1 MSNIEV
7 IGMIGVNR
15 ERDSSRGVTVS
26 LFGGGI
32 NPADEIPAG
41 VDADYIAEFSQAHE
55 DSGFDKVLI
64 GYSSATAD
72 SFAVAGYAATRARR
86 LGYLIAHRAGFMAPT
101 LAARHAATL
110 DQLCGGRI
118 ALHVISGGSDLEQ
131 RRDGDWLDHDSRYRR
146 TGEWMDI
153 VRRIWTE
160 YEPFDYAGEFYNL
173 AQAHSQVRTKQRP
186 HVPLYFGGASDV
198 AKEVGARY
206 ADVYALWGE
215 PIAAIREQ
223 IADIRTRA
231 ARYGRDMRFSLSVR
245 PILGDTEGEAW
256 ERARGILERVQ
267 GFSGRLRRPRPA
279 RETAVRWLAAA
290 AGFRGPGRGPRPA
303 SVDAHSGR
311 HRRSRQHH
319 RPRRHGGAGRRVAPG
334 LLRRGLF
341 DSADSRLRPAAGHR
355 GIRTGADPHPPR
367 RGRRPFRGSLIP
379 RPQRAP
385 LRNGSQQVGAT
396 LVVAL
401 APFDY
406 CSMPVSPTNP
416 ERSSTHPE
424 RSSTH
429 PGRSSTH
436 PEPLAHSS

>member
-1 MSNIEV
+1 MSSIEV

-55 DSGFDKVLI
+55 ESDFDKVLI

-72 SFAVAGYAATRARR
+72 SFAVASYAATRTTR

-118 ALHVISGGSDLEQ
+118 ALHVISGGSDVEQ

-153 VRRIWTE
+153 VRRLWTE
-160 YEPFDYAGEFYNL
+160 YEPFDYEGEFYNL

-186 HVPLYFGGASDV
+186 HVPLYFGGASDA
-198 AKEVGARY
+198 AKEVGAKY

-231 ARYGRDMRFSLSVR
+231 ARYGRDIRFSLSVR

-267 GFSGRLRRPRPA
+267 GSVGDSVGPGQPA
-279 RETAVRWLAAA
+279 RLQSVGSQRLLDFAAQGEVHDQRLWMPIAAA
-290 AGFRGPGRGPRPA
+290 TG
-303 SVDAHSGR
+303 
-311 HRRSRQHH
+311 
-319 RPRRHGGAGRRVAPG
+319 
-334 LLRRGLF
+334 
-341 DSADSRLRPAAGHR
+341 AAGSTTALVGTAEQVAESLLAYYDAGCGTVLIR
-355 GIRTGADPHPPR
+355 GFDPLQDTVEY
-367 RGRRPFRGSLIP
+367 GRDLIP
-379 RPQRAP
+379 ILRAEAAA
-385 LRNGSQQVGAT
+385 RS
-396 LVVAL
+396 VA
-401 APFDY
+401 
-406 CSMPVSPTNP
+406 V
-416 ERSSTHPE
+416 
-424 RSSTH
+424 
-429 PGRSSTH
+429 
-436 PEPLAHSS
+436 

>member
-55 DSGFDKVLI
+55 DSDFDKVLI

-72 SFAVAGYAATRARR
+72 SFAVASYAATRTTR

-118 ALHVISGGSDLEQ
+118 ALHVISGGSDVEQ

-160 YEPFDYAGEFYNL
+160 YEPFDYSGEFYNL
-173 AQAHSQVRTKQRP
+173 AQAHSQVRTRQRP
-186 HVPLYFGGASDV
+186 HIPLYFGGASDA
-198 AKEVGARY
+198 AKEVGARH

-231 ARYGRDMRFSLSVR
+231 SRYGRDMRFSLSVR

-267 GFSGRLRRPRPA
+267 GSVGGSVGPGQPA
-279 RETAVRWLAAA
+279 RLQSVGSQRLLDFAAQGEVHDQRLWMPIAAA
-290 AGFRGPGRGPRPA
+290 TG
-303 SVDAHSGR
+303 
-311 HRRSRQHH
+311 
-319 RPRRHGGAGRRVAPG
+319 
-334 LLRRGLF
+334 
-341 DSADSRLRPAAGHR
+341 AAGSTTALVGTAEQVAESLLAYYDAGCGTVLIR
-355 GIRTGADPHPPR
+355 GFDPLQDTVEY
-367 RGRRPFRGSLIP
+367 GRELIP
-379 RPQRAP
+379 ILRAEA
-385 LRNGSQQVGAT
+385 AT
-396 LVVAL
+396 RAVA
-401 APFDY
+401 
-406 CSMPVSPTNP
+406 V
-416 ERSSTHPE
+416 
-424 RSSTH
+424 
-429 PGRSSTH
+429 
-436 PEPLAHSS
+436 

>member
-55 DSGFDKVLI
+55 ESDFDKVLI

-72 SFAVAGYAATRARR
+72 SFAVAGYAATRTAR

-118 ALHVISGGSDLEQ
+118 ALHVISGGSDVEQ

-160 YEPFDYAGEFYNL
+160 YEPFDYEGEFYNL

-186 HVPLYFGGASDV
+186 HVPLYFGGASNA
-198 AKEVGARY
+198 AKEVGAKH

-223 IADIRTRA
+223 IADIRSRA
-231 ARYGRDMRFSLSVR
+231 ARYGRDIRFSLSVR

-267 GFSGRLRRPRPA
+267 GSVGDSVGPGQPA
-279 RETAVRWLAAA
+279 RLQSVGSQRLLDFAAQGEVHDQRLWMPIAAA
-290 AGFRGPGRGPRPA
+290 TG
-303 SVDAHSGR
+303 
-311 HRRSRQHH
+311 
-319 RPRRHGGAGRRVAPG
+319 
-334 LLRRGLF
+334 
-341 DSADSRLRPAAGHR
+341 AAGSTTALVGTAEQVAESLLAYYDAGCGTVLIR
-355 GIRTGADPHPPR
+355 GFDPLQDTVEY
-367 RGRRPFRGSLIP
+367 GQELIP
-379 RPQRAP
+379 ILRAEAAA
-385 LRNGSQQVGAT
+385 RS
-396 LVVAL
+396 VA
-401 APFDY
+401 
-406 CSMPVSPTNP
+406 V
-416 ERSSTHPE
+416 
-424 RSSTH
+424 
-429 PGRSSTH
+429 
-436 PEPLAHSS
+436 

>member
-41 VDADYIAEFSQAHE
+41 VDGDYIAEFSQAHE
-55 DSGFDKVLI
+55 QSGCDKVLI

-72 SFAVAGYAATRARR
+72 SFAVASYAATRTTR

-110 DQLCGGRI
+110 DQLSGGRI
-118 ALHVISGGSDLEQ
+118 ALHVISGGSDEEQ

-160 YEPFDYAGEFYNL
+160 YGPFDYEGEFYHL
-173 AQAHSQVRTKQRP
+173 EQAHSQVRTKQRP
-186 HVPLYFGGASDV
+186 HVPLYFGGASE
-198 AKEVGARY
+198 AAMEVGARY

-223 IADIRTRA
+223 VADIRSRA
-231 ARYGRDMRFSLSVR
+231 ARYGRNIRFSLSVR

-256 ERARGILERVQ
+256 ERARGILERVRGSVGDSVGPNQ
-267 GFSGRLRRPRPA
+267 PA
-279 RETAVRWLAAA
+279 RLQSVGSRRLLDFAAQGEVHDQRLWMPIAAA
-290 AGFRGPGRGPRPA
+290 TG
-303 SVDAHSGR
+303 
-311 HRRSRQHH
+311 
-319 RPRRHGGAGRRVAPG
+319 
-334 LLRRGLF
+334 
-341 DSADSRLRPAAGHR
+341 AAGSTTALVGTAEQVAESLLAYYDAGCGTVLIR
-355 GIRTGADPHPPR
+355 GFDPLQDTVDY
-367 RGRRPFRGSLIP
+367 GRELIP
-379 RPQRAP
+379 I
-385 LRNGSQQVGAT
+385 LRSEAAARSV
-396 LVVAL
+396 
-401 APFDY
+401 
-406 CSMPVSPTNP
+406 PV
-416 ERSSTHPE
+416 
-424 RSSTH
+424 
-429 PGRSSTH
+429 
-436 PEPLAHSS
+436 